1 MRRSPLLF
9 TALLGWATCFGQAQ
23 QDTAAPKLPPHIR
36 LVPELKTT
44 PQQRPVRP
52 REQPN
57 APTVNERAA
66 KCAHIITYVPSP
78 KIDPGFVIGGGK
90 NFGKDST
97 DKMNI
102 GTPMPVCPEDV
113 RKLPDVK

>member
-1 MRRSPLLF
+1 MRRSPLLC
-9 TALLGWATCFGQAQ
+9 TVLLGCATCFGQAQ

-44 PQQRPVRP
+44 PQQRPVAP
-52 REQPN
+52 REQPT
-57 APTVNERAA
+57 APTANVRPAN
-66 KCAHIITYVPSP
+66 CAHIITYVPSP
-78 KIDPGFVIGGGK
+78 KLDPNFVIGGGK
-90 NFGKDST
+90 NHGKDWT

-113 RKLPDVK
+113 RKLPDPK